1 MHRTPPGPALLLLV
15 VLAACSADGAT
26 GPDAGPP
33 PGPDTSSPFP
43 LDRGDDGAS
52 TPGTYRGLWLRLTDN
67 GSPHVTAVDGV
78 IGLVCVGMSNGNQ
91 ECSAFINAVRGAWAA
106 EVSAKV
112 RVANCAVGGQAV
124 EAWMDPARDSLLWNE
139 CVARKLPAAG
149 IRADQARVIWHKAAD
164 MNTSGP
170 GGARLP
176 TYPDPA
182 SDYFAFQRNLSAFA
196 ARVKAKM
203 PSVQAV
209 YSTSRSY
216 GGYAGSFA
224 RGEPLSYEEGHALN
238 GWLADHRSV
247 DGIWYGWGPYI
258 WAPGCDTG
266 VTNASGVCWDRTDF
280 VDDGVHPSSAGRA
293 KVARMAHERFTKEAW
308 YRR

>member
-1 MHRTPPGPALLLLV
+1 MPAILLLA
-15 VLAACSADGAT
+15 AACSSDGAV
-26 GPDAGPP
+26 GPDPGPP
-33 PGPDTSSPFP
+33 PGPDTSTPFP

-52 TPGTYRGLWLRLTDN
+52 TPGTYKGLWLRLTDN
-67 GSPHVTAVDGV
+67 GEPRVTAVDGV
-78 IGLVCVGMSNGNQ
+78 VGLVCIGMSNGNQ
-91 ECSAFINAVRGAWAA
+91 ECSAYITAVRGAWAG
-106 EVSAKV
+106 EVSPQV
-112 RVANCAVGGQAV
+112 RVANCAVGGRAV
-124 EAWMDPARDSLLWNE
+124 ESWMDPAYDSLLWND

-164 MNTSGP
+164 MNTTGP

-176 TYPDPA
+176 AFPDPA
-182 SDYFAFQRNLSAFA
+182 SDYFTLQRNLSAFA

-238 GWLADHRSV
+238 QWLAAHASV

-258 WAPGCDTG
+258 WAPACSTG
-266 VTNASGVCWDRTDF
+266 VTNASGVCYDRADF
-280 VDDGVHPSSAGRA
+280 VDDGVHPSDAGRA
-293 KVARMAHERFTKEAW
+293 KIARMIHDRFRREAW
-308 YRR
+308 YQR